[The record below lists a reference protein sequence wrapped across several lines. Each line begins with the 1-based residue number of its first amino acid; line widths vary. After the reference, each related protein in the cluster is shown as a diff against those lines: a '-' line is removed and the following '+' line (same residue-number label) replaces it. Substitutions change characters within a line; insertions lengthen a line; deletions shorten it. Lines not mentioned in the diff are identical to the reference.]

1 MNKLAKD
8 MKHWI
13 FSLFMCLAFPLM
25 AQDTAI
31 KEAEVAYTKG
41 DYKTAI
47 DLYEDLLENNGES
60 AAVYYNLGNAY
71 YKDGQIAPA
80 ILNYERA
87 LLLSPGDRDVRFNL
101 QMARQRSVDNIEPIG
116 EFFLVEWFHSL
127 QDLASADRWGKI
139 GIACFLL
146 CLVCLSVFFFSRK
159 RKFKQIGFYFAVLLI
174 VIVVVTNIFASN
186 QANELTERSEAIV
199 FSPTVTVKSSPDN
212 SGTDLFIIH
221 EGTKV
226 TIQSTLGEWS
236 EISLEDGNEGWMPT
250 KDIVKI

>member
-1 MNKLAKD
+1 

-13 FSLFMCLAFPLM
+13 FFFFLCVAFPLV
-25 AQDTAI
+25 AQDAAI
-31 KEAEVAYTKG
+31 KDAEVAYTKG

-47 DLYEDLLENNGES
+47 ELYEGLLESRGES

-87 LLLSPGDRDVRFNL
+87 LLMNPADGDIRFNL
-101 QMARQRSVDNIEPIG
+101 QMAKQRSVDNIEPIG
-116 EFFLVEWFHSL
+116 EFFLLKWFHSM
-127 QDLASADRWGKI
+127 QNWASADRWGKI

-146 CLVCLSVFFFSRK
+146 CLVCLSLFFFSR
-159 RKFKQIGFYFAVLLI
+159 RRRFKQIGFYSAVVLI
-174 VIVVVTNIFASN
+174 VLVVVTNIFASN
-186 QANELTERSEAIV
+186 QAEEQTNRTEAIV

-212 SGTDLFIIH
+212 SGTDLFVIH

-226 TIQSTLGEWS
+226 SVKSTLGDWS
-236 EISLEDGNEGWMPT
+236 EISLEDGNVGWMPS
-250 KDIVKI
+250 KDIVAI

>member
-1 MNKLAKD
+1 

-13 FSLFMCLAFPLM
+13 FFFFLCVAFPLV
-25 AQDTAI
+25 AQDAAI

-47 DLYEDLLENNGES
+47 DLYEGLLESRGES

-87 LLLSPGDRDVRFNL
+87 LLMNPADGDIRFNL
-101 QMARQRSVDNIEPIG
+101 QMAKQRSVDNIEPIG
-116 EFFLVEWFHSL
+116 EFFLLKWFHSM
-127 QDLASADRWGKI
+127 QNWASADRWGKI

-146 CLVCLSVFFFSRK
+146 CLVCLSLFFFSR
-159 RKFKQIGFYFAVLLI
+159 RRRFKQIGFYSAVVLI
-174 VIVVVTNIFASN
+174 VLVVVTNIFASN
-186 QANELTERSEAIV
+186 QAEEQTNRTEAIV

-212 SGTDLFIIH
+212 SGTDLFVIH

-226 TIQSTLGEWS
+226 SVKSTLGDWS
-236 EISLEDGNEGWMPT
+236 EISLEDGNVGWMPS
-250 KDIVKI
+250 KDIVAI